1 MEDMTLKEIIQMI
14 GKRKVLIKN
23 TVLIFAVMGLAFSL
37 LIKKPTYS
45 ATTTI
50 MMQSAQNQ
58 NTYSTVIKSD
68 EILNEV
74 VKSLPFSI
82 SVSEIKNS
90 LSVVPKQ
97 GTQALEI
104 VAKNKDREK
113 AMKIANQVGETFV
126 EKISDVMNA
135 KQNVSILSPATIPN
149 SVFVK
154 NVISKTIIFAI
165 LGLMFSSILIFL
177 LEYLDNSF
185 KTQAQL
191 EQVLELP
198 ILGVIPFYEY
208 LTEKGVIINEENKL

>member
-1 MEDMTLKEIIQMI
+1 MEDITLKEIIKI
-14 GKRKVLIKN
+14 LVKRKALIRN
-23 TVLIFAVMGLAFSL
+23 TVIIFAVMGLAFSL

-45 ATTTI
+45 ATATI

-58 NTYSTVIKSD
+58 NTYSTAIKSD
-68 EILNEV
+68 AILNEV

-82 SVSEIKNS
+82 SVAEIKDS
-90 LSVVPKQ
+90 LTVTSKQ
-97 GTQALEI
+97 GTQTMEI
-104 VAKNKDREK
+104 VVKNKDREK
-113 AMKIANQVGETFV
+113 AMKIANQVSETFV
-126 EKISDVMNA
+126 EKISDVMKA
-135 KQNVSILSPATIPN
+135 KQNVSILSPAVMPN

-165 LGLMFSSILIFL
+165 LGLMFSIMFIFL

-198 ILGVIPFYEY
+198 VLGVIPFYEY
-208 LTEKGVIINEENKL
+208 LTQKGVIINEENKL